1 MQNLSFNSVPVHRSR
16 DWTPERRHRAEAH
29 VGRFV
34 LEFATDP
41 ALPNAS
47 ARTLRALY
55 PLHADQR
62 MAVDLLRFATDHRWS
77 SWRLRTAVRAF
88 VRGGVLE
95 RCRGDRTCWIHDV
108 PQRHRLPAA
117 PVHRHYRQRAARRS
131 D

>member
-47 ARTLRALY
+47 ASILRALY

-62 MAVDLLRFATDHRWS
+62 MAAAFLRFATDRRWS
-77 SWRLRTAVRAF
+77 SRRVRRAVLAF
-88 VRGGVLE
+88 LRGGVLE
-95 RCRGDRTCWIHDV
+95 RCRGDRRCWIHDV
-108 PQRHRLPAA
+108 P
-117 PVHRHYRQRAARRS
+117 
-131 D
+131 

>member
-29 VGRFV
+29 LGHFV

-62 MAVDLLRFATDHRWS
+62 MAADFLRFATDRRWS
-77 SWRLRTAVRAF
+77 SKSVWTVVQALLCC
-88 VRGGVLE
+88 GVLKW
-95 RCRGDRTCWIHDV
+95 CRGDLRCWIHDV
-108 PQRHRLPAA
+108 P
-117 PVHRHYRQRAARRS
+117 
-131 D
+131 